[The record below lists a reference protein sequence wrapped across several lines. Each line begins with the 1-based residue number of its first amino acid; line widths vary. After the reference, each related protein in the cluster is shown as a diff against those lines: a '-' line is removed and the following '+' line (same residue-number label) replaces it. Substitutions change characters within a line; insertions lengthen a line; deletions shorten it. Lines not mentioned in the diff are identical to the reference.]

1 MKTAMQELRDDLV
14 KSLETGNE
22 ALNEITDEK
31 LREICQKVAQLTLES
46 IIKRI
51 DEELLEMEKEQKGF
65 SEEQVKQAITNFYM
79 NDMLLTPANLEKVIK
94 NIKNKEQ

>member
-14 KSLETGNE
+14 KSLKTGNE
-22 ALNEITDEK
+22 ALNEIIDEK

-51 DEELLEMEKEQKGF
+51 DEELLEMEKNQIEDSYLQGF
-65 SEEQVKQAITNFYM
+65 AECDATGIM
-79 NDMLLTPANLEKVIK
+79 DCEKYYNETFK
-94 NIKNKEQ
+94 SK

>member
-22 ALNEITDEK
+22 ALNEIIDEK

-51 DEELLEMEKEQKGF
+51 DEELLEMEKQQIIDAFIGYDSDTE
-65 SEEQVKQAITNFYM
+65 
-79 NDMLLTPANLEKVIK
+79 DNLEVA
-94 NIKNKEQ
+94 EQYYNEIFKQQLK

>member
-22 ALNEITDEK
+22 ALNEIIDEK

-51 DEELLEMEKEQKGF
+51 DEELLEMEKQQIKSARHNGRQDLRDNGAMYKEDEQYYNNTFKQ
-65 SEEQVKQAITNFYM
+65 EEQTE
-79 NDMLLTPANLEKVIK
+79 L
-94 NIKNKEQ
+94 